1 MPTCGTLID
10 NVVHQLHG
18 WGSTQDRVTAL
29 AAGIGPTDTTFT
41 VTDAFGQAVGIAPGV
56 VEIDSEQLYVKTV
69 DQPTGICTL
78 MSGFGR
84 GFHGTTATAH
94 SNGAMVITR
103 PKWPRQDVLR
113 TLNSVI
119 GAVFPDLFAVGEY
132 TTTVTWPTNTYTLP
146 VPKPIKI
153 LDVQWQHPIGDWL
166 SVMTY
171 NVDSFDQSIR
181 LGELD
186 MVAIGRPLR
195 FVYSYEPNLFVA
207 ETDDFV
213 TVTGLAPTSQDVL
226 ELGTVAKML
235 AGLDI
240 SRAQLTSV
248 EQSDRGRVVPP
259 QAGENAAKWVQAEYQ
274 NRLLNESESL
284 RRQYPPRL
292 HRRFSF

>member
-10 NVVHQLHG
+10 NVIHQLHG

-29 AAGIGPTDTTFT
+29 AAPIGVSDTSFT
-41 VTDAFGQAVGIAPGV
+41 VTDAFGQAVGISPGI

-69 DQPTGICTL
+69 DPPTGICTL
-78 MSGFGR
+78 INGFGR
-84 GFHGTTATAH
+84 GYHGTTPMTHA
-94 SNGAMVITR
+94 NGAMVVTR
-103 PKWPRQDVLR
+103 PHFPRQDVFR
-113 TLNSVI
+113 NLNSVI

-132 TTTVTWPTNTYTLP
+132 TTTVTWPQNTYNIP
-146 VPKPIKI
+146 IPKPLKI

-166 SVMTY
+166 SILTY

-181 LGELD
+181 LGEVD
-186 MVAIGRPLR
+186 AIAVGRPLR

-207 ETDDFV
+207 ETDDFA
-213 TVTGLAPTSQDVL
+213 TVTGLAPTTQDVL
-226 ELGTVAKML
+226 ELGVVAKML

-248 EQSDRGRVVPP
+248 EQSDRARVVPP
-259 QAGENAAKWVQAEYQ
+259 NSGVNAAKWVQAEFQ
-274 NRLLNESESL
+274 NRLQNESISL